1 MIDIRKKAQELS
13 PADIAIAGVAGLA
26 LLAGVGA
33 AAARSYTRRKAA
45 KTQEPDSAPGYTAR
59 KSFGD
64 YEVSGRTVTI
74 MRPRAELFA
83 FWRDFQNLPHFMENV
98 VRIQPSG
105 TNGRAVWTIKA
116 PAGQTVAVETEIARE
131 EDGHVIAW
139 RSVPGS
145 QIDTEGRV
153 SFEDAP
159 GERGTRVTLIIAYQ
173 PPGGALGKGLAKL
186 FGREPAIQARHDLK
200 RFKMLMETGEIATSA
215 PRREEDPEVQEAK
228 QRQLEKV

>member
-1 MIDIRKKAQELS
+1 MNLTEEALAYMKLEGGAPILGTKID
-13 PADIAIAGVAGLA
+13 VAFIG
-26 LLAGVGA
+26 
-33 AAARSYTRRKAA
+33 SC
-45 KTQEPDSAPGYTAR
+45 
-59 KSFGD
+59 
-64 YEVSGRTVTI
+64 
-74 MRPRAELFA
+74 
-83 FWRDFQNLPHFMENV
+83 
-98 VRIQPSG
+98 
-105 TNGRAVWTIKA
+105 TNGRLSDFREVAKFIKGKKVA
-116 PAGQTVAVETEIARE
+116 AGVKAIA
-131 EDGHVIAW
+131 
-139 RSVPGS
+139 VPGS